1 MIADIDAADDS
12 FIEQAARR
20 GIFAYVKPASSD
32 YARCTFPVSGLLDRL
47 VYLSAGLSVVLAF
60 IGLKLILHYGHLQA
74 GSVQQIST
82 GASLA
87 VIAAVL
93 GLTTAASA
101 LKARRDPAAR
111 AHAGSL
117 RERDEDATP
126 RSDLP

>member
-1 MIADIDAADDS
+1 M
-12 FIEQAARR
+12 
-20 GIFAYVKPASSD
+20 
-32 YARCTFPVSGLLDRL
+32 
-47 VYLSAGLSVVLAF
+47 LAF

-111 AHAGSL
+111 ARSNVQGVPHDG
-117 RERDEDATP
+117 DATETCRCSSVAP
-126 RSDLP
+126 A